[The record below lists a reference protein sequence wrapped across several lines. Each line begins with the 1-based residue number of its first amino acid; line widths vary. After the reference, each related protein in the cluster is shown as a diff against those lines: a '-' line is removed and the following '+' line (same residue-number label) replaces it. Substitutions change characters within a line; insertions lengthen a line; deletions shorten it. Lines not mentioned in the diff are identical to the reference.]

1 MIMKCRLPQVIRTA
15 FPFAISSFFIAVFLT
30 AQPTTVEAANQF
42 VYTALGDSLA
52 FGAFAPIGQGYVPR
66 YDEFVETDT
75 GASLYLLPLGIPGW
89 TSIDLLQALQTNFIF
104 RISVFYSNVVTWDI
118 GGNDLASAR
127 NKYKARTCGGSDN
140 QDCMRAAAAALKA
153 NWSGII
159 AQIRQLRH
167 GRPTIIRTM
176 NIYNP
181 FVNVDQASD
190 S

>member
-1 MIMKCRLPQVIRTA
+1 
-15 FPFAISSFFIAVFLT
+15 
-30 AQPTTVEAANQF
+30 
-42 VYTALGDSLA
+42 
-52 FGAFAPIGQGYVPR
+52 
-66 YDEFVETDT
+66 
-75 GASLYLLPLGIPGW
+75 
-89 TSIDLLQALQTNFIF
+89 
-104 RISVFYSNVVTWDI
+104 
-118 GGNDLASAR
+118 
-127 NKYKARTCGGSDN
+127 
-140 QDCMRAAAAALKA
+140 MRAAAAALKA